1 MLVRKTSTGCEV
13 MEKVARRMPY
23 EIFRGCQYRVLYT
36 CKACGRDELFRVRE
50 SSGKGGGSQPAHK
63 PAAKPHKPAADPHA
77 AAAKAHK
84 KEAAKQA
91 KHAKAAKKDAEK
103 RAKAA
108 KKDAEKKAKAVEKTR
123 KDTEKKAK
131 AVEKEAGKKAKAV
144 EKTRKDTEKK
154 AKAVEK
160 EAGKKAKADDKKA
173 KAMEKDAG
181 KKAKADEKSHA
192 VATKKATKNQAN
204 EKHHQHSATE
214 HFTALGKHH
223 TSMPVA
229 AEYHDI
235 QSKLEYHEQQYD
247 NHVKNA
253 IEIGTRMRN
262 DTTTNLSENTDRQ
275 LSNHTFIRW
284 TGPQKQTIDTNANGT
299 HLHRK
304 LKIASLKTLH
314 QFSGK
319 ETTHVMYELLV
330 YTIRKQDVMLF
341 ERLFHYTNWDFLGA
355 DTKMQYSESILS
367 GYTEA
372 TESVVDN
379 IVLHKFAYGRNLLL
393 ENAREARLSS
403 RTIRRLQNAIM

>member
-1 MLVRKTSTGCEV
+1 
-13 MEKVARRMPY
+13 MEEVARKMGY
-23 EIFRGCQYRVLYT
+23 EIFRGCQYRVVYT

-50 SSGKGGGSQPAHK
+50 SSGKGGGGSKPAHK

-103 RAKAA
+103 KAKAA
-108 KKDAEKKAKAVEKTR
+108 KKDAEKKAKA
-123 KDTEKKAK
+123 DDKKAK
-131 AVEKEAGKKAKAV
+131 AVKKDA
-144 EKTRKDTEKK
+144 DKK
-154 AKAVEK
+154 I
-160 EAGKKAKADDKKA
+160 KADDKKA
-173 KAMEKDAG
+173 KSHDEKTKAAE
-181 KKAKADEKSHA
+181 KKATKKTEDKNRAAEKSHA
-192 VATKKATKNQAN
+192 VSTKNEIQNATAAHKLATKHQAN
-204 EKHHQHSATE
+204 EKHHQDTATG

-235 QSKLEYHEQQYD
+235 QSKLKYHEQQYD

-262 DTTTNLSENTDRQ
+262 NTTTNLSETTDR
-275 LSNHTFIRW
+275 LHSNHAFIPW
-284 TGPQKQTIDTNANGT
+284 KGPQKQTIDKKANGT
-299 HLHRK
+299 QLNK
-304 LKIASLKTLH
+304 KVKIASLKTLH
-314 QFSGK
+314 IFSGK
-319 ETTHVMYELLV
+319 ETTQTMYELLV

-355 DTKMQYSESILS
+355 DTKMPYSESILS

-379 IVLHKFAYGRNLLL
+379 IVLHKFEYGRDLLL
-393 ENAREARLSS
+393 KNAREAQLSS
-403 RTIRRLQNAIM
+403 RTIRRLQEAIM